1 MTNYLAG
8 LRTIYLRTI
17 GRQRTSVE
25 VAALR
30 QLGIGR
36 RIASMAML
44 HRRGTSSPS
53 VPGGTLVAGQP
64 APRNPLNQ
72 EK

>member
-8 LRTIYLRTI
+8 IRTIYVRTV

-30 QLGIGR
+30 QLGLGR
-36 RIASMAML
+36 RIASMGMF
-44 HRRGTSSPS
+44 HRRTSSPT
-53 VPGGTLVAGQP
+53 VLGAPLVAGQP

>member
-8 LRTIYLRTI
+8 LRMI
-17 GRQRTSVE
+17 GRQLASVE

-30 QLGIGR
+30 RLANGR

-44 HRRGTSSPS
+44 HRRGTSSPT
-53 VPGGTLVAGQP
+53 VPGGPLVARSP
-64 APRNPLNQ
+64 ANRSPLNQ